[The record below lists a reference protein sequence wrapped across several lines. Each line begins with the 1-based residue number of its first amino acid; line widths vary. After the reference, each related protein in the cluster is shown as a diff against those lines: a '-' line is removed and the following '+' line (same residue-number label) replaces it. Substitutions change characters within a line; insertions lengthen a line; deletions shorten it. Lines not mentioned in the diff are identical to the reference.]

1 MHNGESSPPVYGAKG
16 ELKPVVAASVQL
28 LCLGF
33 FFFNQGGI
41 DEIDVH
47 KPQMMQCIIYHPI
60 AATQSSKSTY
70 KNSHCWK
77 GIVQCISSHGITNGK
92 TSMLQTWWDIKL
104 NQKHQKMLNLVDKK
118 QKDARQCPFIHY
130 KAFWNEVA
138 IEG

>member
-1 MHNGESSPPVYGAKG
+1 MMHNGESSPPVYGAKG
-16 ELKPVVAASVQL
+16 QLELVVAASVQLL

-70 KNSHCWK
+70 RNPHCWK
-77 GIVQCISSHGITNGK
+77 GIVQYISSHGITNGK
-92 TSMLQTWWDIKL
+92 TLIKQACYRL
-104 NQKHQKMLNLVDKK
+104 GG
-118 QKDARQCPFIHY
+118 I
-130 KAFWNEVA
+130 
-138 IEG
+138 